1 MVTLHSVLR
10 WLVLLGAVGAL
21 IGYGRALAR
30 SRLDDVAE
38 RLGSVYAILLGL
50 QFLVGLTL
58 WLVQSRWD
66 GDDVFRSFIHPVLMI
81 IATGIA
87 SAGVARAR
95 RTDSAVTGLVAVL
108 VSVVIIV
115 LAIPSGAWPL

>member
-30 SRLDDVAE
+30 SRLDDVAN
-38 RLGSVYAILLGL
+38 RLGSIYTMVLGL
-50 QFLVGLTL
+50 QFLAGLVL
-58 WLVQSRWD
+58 WLLQSRWN
-66 GDDVFRSFIHPVLMI
+66 GEDVFRSFIHPLLMI
-81 IATGIA
+81 IAIGVA
-87 SAGVARAR
+87 SAGTARAR
-95 RTDSAVTGLVAVL
+95 RADSAVIGLVAVAASL
-108 VSVVIIV
+108 VIIV

>member
-30 SRLDDVAE
+30 SRLDDLAK
-38 RLGSVYAILLGL
+38 RLGSIYAMVLGV
-50 QFLVGLTL
+50 QFLAGLVL
-58 WLVQSRWD
+58 WLVQSRWS
-66 GDDVFRSFIHPVLMI
+66 GDDVFRSFIHPVLML
-81 IATGIA
+81 IAIGIA
-87 SAGVARAR
+87 SAGTARAR
-95 RTDSAVTGLVAVL
+95 RTGSAVTGLVAVVASL
-108 VSVVIIV
+108 VIIV